1 MFRILDLITNYAY
14 FSVLHFKN
22 TFIKYSEIS
31 VKCIEGSLF
40 ICDLLLLIVL
50 SFFYPQ
56 CRALQ
61 GSVASL
67 TRLYS
72 PVQVRRI
79 RPQGN

>member
-1 MFRILDLITNYAY
+1 MI
-14 FSVLHFKN
+14 
-22 TFIKYSEIS
+22 IKYSEIS
-31 VKCIEGSLF
+31 VKCTEGSLF

-50 SFFYPQ
+50 FFYPQ

-72 PVQVRRI
+72 PVQVKRI
-79 RPQGN
+79 RPLGN